1 MEDTEHEELC
11 QRASFSDLETDD
23 EASWVED
30 GVDLR
35 GHLQVDED
43 SWVQNGEESHGYS
56 HVESDDFKDKVFCFL
71 WIVQIK
77 WKASIIFIMKNTPMT
92 RSIIV
97 TSIRPTYRLK
107 DEAR

>member
-1 MEDTEHEELC
+1 MEDKEHEELC

-23 EASWVED
+23 EASWVVD

-56 HVESDDFKDKVFCFL
+56 HVESDDFKDKVNELVIDLFPACKDIL
-71 WIVQIK
+71 WSGK
-77 WKASIIFIMKNTPMT
+77 
-92 RSIIV
+92 R
-97 TSIRPTYRLK
+97 
-107 DEAR
+107 

>member
-23 EASWVED
+23 EASWV
-30 GVDLR
+30 
-35 GHLQVDED
+35 VDED

>member
-1 MEDTEHEELC
+1 MEDKEHEELC

-23 EASWVED
+23 EASWV
-30 GVDLR
+30 
-35 GHLQVDED
+35 VDED